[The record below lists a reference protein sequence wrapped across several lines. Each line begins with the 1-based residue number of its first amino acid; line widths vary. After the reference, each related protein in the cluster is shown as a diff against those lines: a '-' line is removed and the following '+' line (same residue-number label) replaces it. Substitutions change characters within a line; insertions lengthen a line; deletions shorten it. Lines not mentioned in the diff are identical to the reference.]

1 MRRPVLSLFGL
12 LLLLCCSGAQCVP
25 KSWPRFP
32 GKTAGAPRMLPD
44 NPSKQQIIDVVNAN
58 SAKVRAYATSNATLT
73 GAGMPT
79 LKSRIALERP
89 RRFRLTAGITLLGT
103 EEIDLG
109 SNDQLFWLW
118 VGRGK
123 PAGVYYCRHDQAI
136 SAAAQQIVP
145 IEPQWLIDALGL
157 PTFAADMVHSGPYQG
172 PDETLEIRSRSV
184 TQAGDR
190 FRVTV
195 VEQTR
200 GWVLQQHLYTAD
212 GRHLASAYESGH
224 RYDPE
229 TGVSLPTRIEIQ
241 MPLAGLSLK
250 IDVGDV
256 VINQPVGDA
265 QAMWS
270 RPNPPGVPL
279 VDLATFTPPASW
291 SLLSAAPPASRQ
303 LEPERRESRL
313 RLPFRRHHY

>member
-25 KSWPRFP
+25 TSWPRFP

-44 NPSKQQIIDVVNAN
+44 NPSMQQIIDVVNAN
-58 SAKVRAYATSNATLT
+58 SAKVRAYATSNASLT
-73 GAGMPT
+73 VAGMPS

-89 RRFRLTAGITLLGT
+89 RRFRLTAGMTLLGT

-109 SNDQLFWLW
+109 SNDQLFWMW
-118 VGRGK
+118 VRRGE
-123 PAGVYYCRHDQAI
+123 PAGIYSCRHDQAI

-172 PDETLEIRSRSV
+172 PDGTLEIRSRSI

-195 VEQTR
+195 VEQTH
-200 GWVLQQHLYTAD
+200 GWVLQQHLHTAD

-241 MPLAGLSLK
+241 MPLARLSLK

-256 VINQPVGDA
+256 VINQPVGDP

-279 VDLATFTPPASW
+279 VDLATFAPPASW
-291 SLLSAAPPASRQ
+291 SLLSAAPPASQ
-303 LEPERRESRL
+303 QPEPERRESRR
-313 RLPFRRHHY
+313 RLPFRY